1 MKDKAKVFIIDD
13 DELIISSLSKLLK
26 NEGYTVQVENET
38 FQQIAAQVES
48 LSPDLVLLDIKLPG
62 RNGIDIL
69 EELKGRNIQTPVIM
83 LTSDDSAETAV
94 KCMKLGAADYLTK
107 PFNIDEVRIVIGR
120 IIEKEKIKHE
130 VKYLRKF
137 YSEFFDKEII
147 AESPV
152 FRDLKIKLE
161 KIARAHVPNILIT
174 GESGTGKELVAR
186 SIHRIMHE
194 EGIIGQRP
202 FIAVNCTA
210 LPEHLL
216 ESELFGFEKGAFTDA
231 KTEKKGI
238 LELADEGTILLDEV
252 GDMKTNLQSKL
263 LRVLEDRTIRR
274 VGGNK
279 EIPIDVTVIAT
290 TNRNLEDAVEKG
302 EFRVDL
308 FYRLNIFSL
317 HIPPLRE
324 RREDIP
330 ALAKYFLASFT
341 ESYKNKAIRGIS
353 PDTQRI
359 LDSYAWPGNV
369 RELRNVIER
378 IVVLENSEMIKPW
391 HLPKEISSLTS
402 GPEPT
407 SKHKFILPDTGLSLE
422 ELEKDLIAQ
431 ALEKA
436 RHNKV
441 LAAKFLHM
449 SYDSLRY
456 QIKKFGLDA

>member
-1 MKDKAKVFIIDD
+1 MKDKAKIFIIDD
-13 DELIISSLSKLLK
+13 DELITSSLSKLLK
-26 NEGYTVQVENET
+26 NEGYRVQVEKEA
-38 FQQIAAQVES
+38 FDRISPQVEF
-48 LSPDLVLLDIKLPG
+48 LTPDLVLLDIKLPG
-62 RNGIDIL
+62 RSGIDIL
-69 EELKGRNIQTPVIM
+69 QELKARNVQTPVIM
-83 LTSDDSAETAV
+83 LTSDDSAESAV
-94 KCMKLGAADYLTK
+94 KCMKIGAVDYLTK
-107 PFNIDEVRIVIGR
+107 PFNIEEVRIVING

-152 FRDLKIKLE
+152 MQDLTIRLE

-194 EGIIGQRP
+194 EGITGQRP

-216 ESELFGFEKGAFTDA
+216 ESELFGYEKGAFTDA
-231 KTEKKGI
+231 KNEKKGI
-238 LELADEGTILLDEV
+238 LELAEEGTILLDEV
-252 GDMKTNLQSKL
+252 GDMKPNLQSKI

-274 VGGNK
+274 IGGNK
-279 EIPIDVTVIAT
+279 EIPIDETVIAT
-290 TNRNLEDAVEKG
+290 TNRNLEDAVAKG

-317 HIPPLRE
+317 HVPPLRE

-330 ALAKYFLASFT
+330 ALAKYFLSSFAQ
-341 ESYKNKAIRGIS
+341 SYKNKTIKGIS
-353 PDTQRI
+353 PEAQS
-359 LDSYAWPGNV
+359 LLNSYGWPGNV

-378 IVVLENSEMIKPW
+378 IVVLENSEMI
-391 HLPKEISSLTS
+391 LPQQLPGEIAGAAPAPNHPFML
-402 GPEPT
+402 PE
-407 SKHKFILPDTGLSLE
+407 KGLSLE
-422 ELEKDLIAQ
+422 DLERDLIQQ
-431 ALEKA
+431 ALKKSQ
-436 RHNKV
+436 HNKV
-441 LAAKFLHM
+441 LAAKLLNM

-456 QIKKFGLDA
+456 QIKKFGLEA

>member
-1 MKDKAKVFIIDD
+1 MKNKAKIFVIDD
-13 DELIISSLSKLLK
+13 DELITTSLSKLLK
-26 NEGYTVQVENET
+26 NEGYLVQVENEA
-38 FQQIAAQVES
+38 FHQIAPLVES
-48 LSPDLVLLDIKLPG
+48 LTPDLVLLDIKLPG
-62 RNGIDIL
+62 RNGIEIL
-69 EELKGRNIQTPVIM
+69 EELKARNIQTPVIM

-94 KCMKLGAADYLTK
+94 KCMKLGAVDYLTK
-107 PFNIDEVRIVIGR
+107 PFNLDEVRIVINGIMER
-120 IIEKEKIKHE
+120 EQIKHE
-130 VKYLRKF
+130 VKYLRKV

-152 FRDLKIKLE
+152 FRELKVKME

-194 EGIIGQRP
+194 EGTNGQKP

-216 ESELFGFEKGAFTDA
+216 ESELFGYEKGAFTDA

-238 LELADEGTILLDEV
+238 LELADGGTILLDEI

-274 VGGNK
+274 IGGNK
-279 EIPIDVTVIAT
+279 EISIDETVIAT
-290 TNRNLEDAVEKG
+290 TNRNLEHAVEKG

-308 FYRLNIFSL
+308 LYRLNIFSL
-317 HIPPLRE
+317 HVPPLRE

-330 ALAKYFLASFT
+330 ALTKYFLASFA
-341 ESYKNKAIRGIS
+341 ESYRNKTIKGVA
-353 PDTQRI
+353 PEAQEM

-378 IVVLENSEMIKPW
+378 IVVLENSEMIMPW
-391 HLPKEISSLTS
+391 HLPKEITSLN
-402 GPEPT
+402 PEAKLISP
-407 SKHKFILPDTGLSLE
+407 HKFILPENGLSLE
-422 ELEKDLIAQ
+422 DLERDLIQQ

-436 RHNKV
+436 QHNRV
-441 LAAKFLHM
+441 LAAKLLNM

-456 QIKKFGLDA
+456 QIKKFGLDL